1 MRARADLITNKRGLL
16 KRVLF
21 NCFGRWYCLADDL
34 FAWSRNWRGSS
45 RSSCRWRCGHEGW
58 QQFWCHSAGLLVSIE
73 VLTDGSGSK
82 LAGGL
87 GNIIAVVVFVGNIY
101 CGCSLSFSLSF
112 VIVRCAWQLSTST
125 QTRCTGTGAA
135 GTKCCWQPPPTK
147 WMPFTKARSGKV
159 FRPYVVSFWFWLH
172 KFNIFN
178 FLPNNSQIQWRTK
191 HCKCV
196 PF

>member
-1 MRARADLITNKRGLL
+1 MVLFSRWFIRMIQELKGKLKIDLQMTMRAWRMAAVLMPFCGTVGIDWSAYWWKRIETCRRLG
-16 KRVLF
+16 KYY
-21 NCFGRWYCLADDL
+21 CGRC
-34 FAWSRNWRGSS
+34 
-45 RSSCRWRCGHEGW
+45 
-58 QQFWCHSAGLLVSIE
+58 
-73 VLTDGSGSK
+73 
-82 LAGGL
+82 
-87 GNIIAVVVFVGNIY
+87 FVGNIY

-112 VIVRCAWQLSTST
+112 VIVRCAWQLLTST